1 MSLETR
7 SSSALFKR
15 AEQLKRWEQ
24 SETNRE
30 PTQPRQVARKIKFS
44 ADIVFLAACAASDK
58 EEVVRLLQRGADI
71 NTGNVDGLTALHQ
84 ACIDDDLDMVEFLV
98 EQGADINR
106 GDNEGWTPL
115 HATASC
121 GFISIAKYL
130 IEQGCN
136 LAAVNND
143 GELALDIAESDEM
156 EDMLQQHIN
165 KAGIDCDQARSEEE
179 RSMLNDAKAWRS
191 GAPGKDSMH
200 PRSGAT
206 ALHVAAAKGYI
217 KVMHILLQARCN
229 VDAQDFDGWT
239 PLHGAAHWGQL
250 EACKLL
256 VENGCD
262 MDMKN
267 YADQTAFDIADAD
280 ILKAL
285 ENLREQQALSKENSQ
300 TNNKKQSSIPKKRFS
315 TSADNAV
322 AAQES
327 TEIFEEETPN
337 KVKKVEL
344 EIQSDKEDSST
355 STNSDVVMCISYN
368 IAAWTEATR
377 ETHMEESDG
386 EGESETSS
394 ESHSSTF
401 SNQSDKSN
409 HATCLT
415 DDEKKN
421 RVNKD
426 ESAPHSP
433 ISPVETNKVPNQAPI
448 LPPKQQTDNN
458 EDGVVPSWRRS
469 GSFRNRMQSTET
481 TNSASTKL
489 EDKDNNIKIPTTPN
503 KVSAE
508 PDVVLRRTHSF
519 ETDEK
524 FYEQYLALRARIKAF
539 SCPTLHRCNAATPT
553 HTNATTRSASLRE
566 THRKKDVKLNL
577 ELSRLPQGSNTL
589 SPTSASKTLVSSLL
603 SSITTT
609 TTATTTTSPIPVNQI
624 RSVQPVEAAS
634 TVVSNTNNAVA
645 TAPGTPTTPGGSK
658 LSPGNLF
665 KNFFKS
671 FVPPVRDEESETQ
684 RKAHAKRV
692 RETRRST
699 QGVTLDEIKSAEQL
713 VKKKQQNNELPA
725 SAPST
730 QPSTTTTTT
739 TTTTTATTTTT
750 TTVSNTASITAT
762 ITTATSTTVT
772 PVNKVSEESNLPERR
787 PSWRLRVDNGSK
799 FQLEDANNKPTD
811 NTTYMRRPS
820 GGTGV
825 PRPSS
830 APVET
835 IATSSTETTV
845 TLPLRRSLKQPDD
858 KEQDKE
864 NDSRNAQATQAVI
877 QRRRRPK
884 RRSTGVVHVD
894 MDEIDPEKQDL
905 TAGGDCD
912 DSKINHN
919 EGAQTKP
926 TTAAGLRAQAST
938 NGQSI
943 FGNRSRIG
951 GLLSLNPNNLTFNAG
966 LLGVKSPNLYSGS
979 NFLNK
984 NKKSSNLFRTTPF
997 TKSTNSP
1004 NYQNLFT
1011 TYGGTSTGYG
1021 GVTLPSHTAV
1031 SPLNLSPS
1039 PSYNYLNLNVNT
1051 RPHMQKTESFKRS
1064 KVKPNLNIG
1073 SRSSSL
1079 QSLTSS
1085 EGYVS
1090 GNDRSG
1096 RATRL
1101 GSISSLS
1108 SEASSTP
1115 IRLKSNSSE
1124 NGELDYKK
1132 LYEESQVENERLKD
1146 KLKRSDEQLKEVRHL
1161 LEKMQINQNKVILS
1175 EAEKRERRAMERKL
1189 SEMEEEL
1196 KVMDQLKCENQRLK
1210 DENGALIRVISKLSK

>member
-30 PTQPRQVARKIKFS
+30 PAQPRQVARKIKFS
-44 ADIVFLAACAASDK
+44 ADCVFLAACAASDK
-58 EEVVRLLQRGADI
+58 EEVVRLLQKGADI

-179 RSMLNDAKAWRS
+179 RLMLNDAKAWRS
-191 GAPGKDSMH
+191 GGSGKDSLH

-262 MDMKN
+262 MDIKN
-267 YADQTAFDIADAD
+267 YAGQTAFDVADAD

-285 ENLREQQALSKENSQ
+285 EGLREQQALILKDNPQ
-300 TNNKKQSSIPKKRFS
+300 TNNKKQSSIPKKRVS
-315 TSADNAV
+315 SADSAI
-322 AAQES
+322 ATQES
-327 TEIFEEETPN
+327 AEIFEEETPN

-344 EIQSDKEDSST
+344 EIQSDKEDSSA
-355 STNSDVVMCISYN
+355 STNSDV
-368 IAAWTEATR
+368 EATR

-426 ESAPHSP
+426 ENAPHSP

-448 LPPKQQTDNN
+448 LPPKQQTDSN
-458 EDGVVPSWRRS
+458 EEGVVPSWRRS
-469 GSFRNRMQSTET
+469 GSFRNRMQNTET
-481 TNSASTKL
+481 TNSAPTKL
-489 EDKDNNIKIPTTPN
+489 EDKDNNMKIPTTPN
-503 KVSAE
+503 KVSGE

-519 ETDEK
+519 ETDKK
-524 FYEQYLALRARIKAF
+524 FYEQYMALHARIKAL
-539 SCPTLHRCNAATPT
+539 SCPTLHHCNAATPT
-553 HTNATTRSASLRE
+553 HANATTRSASLRE

-589 SPTSASKTLVSSLL
+589 SPTSVSKTLASSLL

-624 RSVQPVEAAS
+624 RR
-634 TVVSNTNNAVA
+634 
-645 TAPGTPTTPGGSK
+645 
-658 LSPGNLF
+658 
-665 KNFFKS
+665 S

-713 VKKKQQNNELPA
+713 VKKKQQNNES
-725 SAPST
+725 SALTPST
-730 QPSTTTTTT
+730 QP
-739 TTTTTATTTTT
+739 T

-772 PVNKVSEESNLPERR
+772 TPNKVSEEPNLPERR

-799 FQLEDANNKPTD
+799 FQLEDANNKPSD
-811 NTTYMRRPS
+811 NTSAYMRRPS
-820 GGTGV
+820 GGTGI
-825 PRPSS
+825 PRPLS

-835 IATSSTETTV
+835 IATSSTETTI

-894 MDEIDPEKQDL
+894 MDEIDPEKQDV

-912 DSKINHN
+912 DSKVNHN
-919 EGAQTKP
+919 E
-926 TTAAGLRAQAST
+926 
-938 NGQSI
+938 
-943 FGNRSRIG
+943 
-951 GLLSLNPNNLTFNAG
+951 
-966 LLGVKSPNLYSGS
+966 
-979 NFLNK
+979 
-984 NKKSSNLFRTTPF
+984 
-997 TKSTNSP
+997 
-1004 NYQNLFT
+1004 
-1011 TYGGTSTGYG
+1011 
-1021 GVTLPSHTAV
+1021 
-1031 SPLNLSPS
+1031 
-1039 PSYNYLNLNVNT
+1039 
-1051 RPHMQKTESFKRS
+1051 
-1064 KVKPNLNIG
+1064 
-1073 SRSSSL
+1073 
-1079 QSLTSS
+1079 
-1085 EGYVS
+1085 S

-1096 RATRL
+1096 RANRL

-1115 IRLKSNSSE
+1115 IRLKSTSSE

-1132 LYEESQVENERLKD
+1132 LYEESQADNERLKE
-1146 KLKRSDEQLKEVRHL
+1146 KLKRSDEQLKDVRSL
-1161 LEKMQINQNKVILS
+1161 LEKAQSNQNKVFLS

>member
-1 MSLETR
+1 MSLEAR

-30 PTQPRQVARKIKFS
+30 PAQPRQVARKIKFS
-44 ADIVFLAACAASDK
+44 ADCVFLAACAASDK
-58 EEVVRLLQRGADI
+58 EEIVRLLQKGANI
-71 NTGNVDGLTALHQ
+71 NTGNGDGLTALHQ
-84 ACIDDDLDMVEFLV
+84 ACIDDDLDLVEFLV
-98 EQGADINR
+98 EQGADINH

-121 GFISIAKYL
+121 GFVSIAKYL

-191 GAPGKDSMH
+191 GAPGKDSIH

-217 KVMHILLQARCN
+217 RVMHILLQARCDVN
-229 VDAQDFDGWT
+229 AQDFDGWT

-250 EACKLL
+250 EASKLL
-256 VENGCD
+256 VEHGCD

-267 YADQTAFDIADAD
+267 YAGQTAFDVADAD

-285 ENLREQQALSKENSQ
+285 EELKEQQALIMKDSPQ
-300 TNNKKQSSIPKKRFS
+300 IINKKQSSIPKKRVS
-315 TSADNAV
+315 TNNENAV

-355 STNSDVVMCISYN
+355 STNSDV
-368 IAAWTEATR
+368 EATR

-426 ESAPHSP
+426 EIAPHSP
-433 ISPVETNKVPNQAPI
+433 VSPVESNKVPNQAPI

-458 EDGVVPSWRRS
+458 EEGVVPSWRRS
-469 GSFRNRMQSTET
+469 GSFRNRIQSTET
-481 TNSASTKL
+481 TNSAPTKL
-489 EDKDNNIKIPTTPN
+489 EDKDNNVKISTAPN

-508 PDVVLRRTHSF
+508 PEVVLRRTHSF

-524 FYEQYLALRARIKAF
+524 FYEQYLALQARIKAF
-539 SCPTLHRCNAATPT
+539 SCPTLHCCNAATPT
-553 HTNATTRSASLRE
+553 HTNATTRSASLRD
-566 THRKKDVKLNL
+566 THRKKEVKLNL

-589 SPTSASKTLVSSLL
+589 SPTSASKTLASSPL
-603 SSITTT
+603 SSTPTTT

-624 RSVQPVEAAS
+624 RR
-634 TVVSNTNNAVA
+634 
-645 TAPGTPTTPGGSK
+645 
-658 LSPGNLF
+658 
-665 KNFFKS
+665 S

-713 VKKKQQNNELPA
+713 VKKKQQNNESPA
-725 SAPST
+725 LTPSST
-730 QPSTTTTTT
+730 QP
-739 TTTTTATTTTT
+739 T

-772 PVNKVSEESNLPERR
+772 ANKVSEESNLPERR

-811 NTTYMRRPS
+811 NATAYMRRPS
-820 GGTGV
+820 GGTGI

-835 IATSSTETTV
+835 IATSSTETTI

-894 MDEIDPEKQDL
+894 MDEIDPDKQDL

-912 DSKINHN
+912 DSKVNHN
-919 EGAQTKP
+919 E
-926 TTAAGLRAQAST
+926 
-938 NGQSI
+938 
-943 FGNRSRIG
+943 
-951 GLLSLNPNNLTFNAG
+951 
-966 LLGVKSPNLYSGS
+966 
-979 NFLNK
+979 
-984 NKKSSNLFRTTPF
+984 
-997 TKSTNSP
+997 
-1004 NYQNLFT
+1004 
-1011 TYGGTSTGYG
+1011 
-1021 GVTLPSHTAV
+1021 
-1031 SPLNLSPS
+1031 
-1039 PSYNYLNLNVNT
+1039 
-1051 RPHMQKTESFKRS
+1051 
-1064 KVKPNLNIG
+1064 
-1073 SRSSSL
+1073 
-1079 QSLTSS
+1079 
-1085 EGYVS
+1085 S
-1090 GNDRSG
+1090 GNDRSS
-1096 RATRL
+1096 RSNRL
-1101 GSISSLS
+1101 GSISSIS
-1108 SEASSTP
+1108 SEASSAP
-1115 IRLKSNSSE
+1115 IRTKSSSSE

-1146 KLKRSDEQLKEVRHL
+1146 KLKRSDEQLKEVRSL
-1161 LEKMQINQNKVILS
+1161 LEKAQTNQNKVILS

-1196 KVMDQLKCENQRLK
+1196 KVMEQLKCENQRLK

>member
-30 PTQPRQVARKIKFS
+30 PAQPRQVARKIKFS
-44 ADIVFLAACAASDK
+44 ADCVFLAACAASDK
-58 EEVVRLLQRGADI
+58 EEVVRLLQKGADI

-179 RSMLNDAKAWRS
+179 RLMLNDAKAWRS
-191 GAPGKDSMH
+191 GGSGKDSLH

-262 MDMKN
+262 MDIKN
-267 YADQTAFDIADAD
+267 YAGQTAFDVADAD

-285 ENLREQQALSKENSQ
+285 EGLREQQALILKDNPQ
-300 TNNKKQSSIPKKRFS
+300 TNNKKQSSIPKKRVS
-315 TSADNAV
+315 SADSAI
-322 AAQES
+322 ATQES
-327 TEIFEEETPN
+327 AEIFEEETPN

-344 EIQSDKEDSST
+344 EIQSDKEDSSA
-355 STNSDVVMCISYN
+355 STNSDV
-368 IAAWTEATR
+368 EATR

-426 ESAPHSP
+426 ENAPHSP

-448 LPPKQQTDNN
+448 LPPKQQTDSN
-458 EDGVVPSWRRS
+458 EEGVVPSWRRS
-469 GSFRNRMQSTET
+469 GSFRNRMQNTET
-481 TNSASTKL
+481 TNSAPTKL
-489 EDKDNNIKIPTTPN
+489 EDKDNNMKIPTTPN
-503 KVSAE
+503 KVSGE

-519 ETDEK
+519 ETDKK
-524 FYEQYLALRARIKAF
+524 FYEQYMALHARIKAL
-539 SCPTLHRCNAATPT
+539 SCPTLHHCNAATPT
-553 HTNATTRSASLRE
+553 HANATTRSASLRE

-589 SPTSASKTLVSSLL
+589 SPTSVSKTLASSLL

-645 TAPGTPTTPGGSK
+645 TAPATPTTPGGSK
-658 LSPGNLF
+658 LSPGNIF

-713 VKKKQQNNELPA
+713 VKKKQQNNES
-725 SAPST
+725 SALTPST
-730 QPSTTTTTT
+730 QP
-739 TTTTTATTTTT
+739 T

-772 PVNKVSEESNLPERR
+772 TPNKVSEEPNLPERR

-799 FQLEDANNKPTD
+799 FQLEDANNKPSD
-811 NTTYMRRPS
+811 NTSAYMRRPS
-820 GGTGV
+820 GGTGI
-825 PRPSS
+825 PRPLS

-835 IATSSTETTV
+835 IATSSTETTI

-894 MDEIDPEKQDL
+894 MDEIDPEKQDV

-912 DSKINHN
+912 DSKVNHN
-919 EGAQTKP
+919 E
-926 TTAAGLRAQAST
+926 
-938 NGQSI
+938 
-943 FGNRSRIG
+943 
-951 GLLSLNPNNLTFNAG
+951 
-966 LLGVKSPNLYSGS
+966 
-979 NFLNK
+979 
-984 NKKSSNLFRTTPF
+984 
-997 TKSTNSP
+997 
-1004 NYQNLFT
+1004 
-1011 TYGGTSTGYG
+1011 
-1021 GVTLPSHTAV
+1021 
-1031 SPLNLSPS
+1031 
-1039 PSYNYLNLNVNT
+1039 
-1051 RPHMQKTESFKRS
+1051 
-1064 KVKPNLNIG
+1064 
-1073 SRSSSL
+1073 
-1079 QSLTSS
+1079 
-1085 EGYVS
+1085 S

-1096 RATRL
+1096 RANRL

-1115 IRLKSNSSE
+1115 IRLKSTSSE

-1132 LYEESQVENERLKD
+1132 LYEESQADNERLKE
-1146 KLKRSDEQLKEVRHL
+1146 KLKRSDEQLKDVRSL
-1161 LEKMQINQNKVILS
+1161 LEKAQSNQNKVFLS

-1196 KVMDQLKCENQRLK
+1196 KQLQKLKAENERLK
-1210 DENGALIRVISKLSK
+1210 AENRALTRVVSKLTNTK

>member
-30 PTQPRQVARKIKFS
+30 PAQPRQVARKIKFS

-58 EEVVRLLQRGADI
+58 DEVVRLLQKGADI

-191 GAPGKDSMH
+191 GAPGKDSTH

-262 MDMKN
+262 MDIKN

-285 ENLREQQALSKENSQ
+285 ENLREQQALIIKENPQ
-300 TNNKKQSSIPKKRFS
+300 TNNKKQSSIPKKRVS
-315 TSADNAV
+315 TSTDNAI

-344 EIQSDKEDSST
+344 EIQSDKEDSNA
-355 STNSDVVMCISYN
+355 STNSDV
-368 IAAWTEATR
+368 EATR

-426 ESAPHSP
+426 ENAPHSP

-469 GSFRNRMQSTET
+469 GSFRNRMQNAE
-481 TNSASTKL
+481 TNSTSTKL
-489 EDKDNNIKIPTTPN
+489 EDKDNNIKIPTTSN
-503 KVSAE
+503 KVSGE
-508 PDVVLRRTHSF
+508 SDVVLRRTHSF
-519 ETDEK
+519 ETDE
-524 FYEQYLALRARIKAF
+524 
-539 SCPTLHRCNAATPT
+539 
-553 HTNATTRSASLRE
+553 
-566 THRKKDVKLNL
+566 
-577 ELSRLPQGSNTL
+577 
-589 SPTSASKTLVSSLL
+589 
-603 SSITTT
+603 
-609 TTATTTTSPIPVNQI
+609 
-624 RSVQPVEAAS
+624 
-634 TVVSNTNNAVA
+634 
-645 TAPGTPTTPGGSK
+645 
-658 LSPGNLF
+658 
-665 KNFFKS
+665 KS

-713 VKKKQQNNELPA
+713 VKKKQQNSESPTLT
-725 SAPST
+725 PST
-730 QPSTTTTTT
+730 QP
-739 TTTTTATTTTT
+739 T

-762 ITTATSTTVT
+762 ITTATSTTATVT
-772 PVNKVSEESNLPERR
+772 TANKISEESNLPERR

-811 NTTYMRRPS
+811 NTTAYMRRPS
-820 GGTGV
+820 GGTSI

-835 IATSSTETTV
+835 IATSSTEATV

-919 EGAQTKP
+919 E
-926 TTAAGLRAQAST
+926 
-938 NGQSI
+938 
-943 FGNRSRIG
+943 
-951 GLLSLNPNNLTFNAG
+951 
-966 LLGVKSPNLYSGS
+966 
-979 NFLNK
+979 
-984 NKKSSNLFRTTPF
+984 
-997 TKSTNSP
+997 
-1004 NYQNLFT
+1004 
-1011 TYGGTSTGYG
+1011 
-1021 GVTLPSHTAV
+1021 
-1031 SPLNLSPS
+1031 
-1039 PSYNYLNLNVNT
+1039 
-1051 RPHMQKTESFKRS
+1051 
-1064 KVKPNLNIG
+1064 
-1073 SRSSSL
+1073 
-1079 QSLTSS
+1079 
-1085 EGYVS
+1085 S

-1096 RATRL
+1096 RANRL

-1115 IRLKSNSSE
+1115 SRLKSNSSE

-1132 LYEESQVENERLKD
+1132 LYEESQAENERLKE
-1146 KLKRSDEQLKEVRHL
+1146 KLKRSDEQLKEVRSL

-1196 KVMDQLKCENQRLK
+1196 KQLQKLKAENERLK
-1210 DENGALIRVISKLSK
+1210 AENRALTRVVSKLTNTK